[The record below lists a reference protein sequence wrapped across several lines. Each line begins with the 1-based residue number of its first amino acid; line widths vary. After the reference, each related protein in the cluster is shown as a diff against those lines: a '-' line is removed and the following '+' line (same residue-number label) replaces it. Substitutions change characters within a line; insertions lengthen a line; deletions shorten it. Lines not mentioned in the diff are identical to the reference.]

1 MAIGKDL
8 IEKIFPI
15 ELVGYFEI
23 TDYQVLCSMQDK
35 LEFIIVDFVERKELP
50 NGFSFEEYETKDF
63 MSSKFV
69 QDFPIRGKGFYIRVI
84 NFYGEVMNTLQILI
98 KFQ

>member
-23 TDYQVLCSMQDK
+23 TDYQELCSMQDK
-35 LEFIIVDFVERKELP
+35 LEFIIVDFVERTNCRMDLVLKIMRKKFHIIE
-50 NGFSFEEYETKDF
+50 NYSRFSYTRQRCLFA
-63 MSSKFV
+63 
-69 QDFPIRGKGFYIRVI
+69 
-84 NFYGEVMNTLQILI
+84 N
-98 KFQ
+98 